1 MYYHII
7 IEPSAFKDLENIY
20 YFIAT
25 NDTPSKAT
33 NFLNQLKEKMK
44 TLEYMPTRCRQSYYD
59 SSKNTRDLI
68 YKSYTIVFKINN
80 SNVHILSIF
89 RQRSF

>member
-1 MYYHII
+1 MYYQII
-7 IEPSAFKDLENIY
+7 IEPSAYKDLENIY
-20 YFIAT
+20 HFIVT
-25 NDTPSKAT
+25 NDSSSKAA
-33 NFLNQLKEKMK
+33 NFLNQLKDTIK
-44 TLEYMPTRCRQSYYD
+44 TLEYMPTRCRKSYYD

-68 YKSYTIVFKINN
+68 YKGYTIVFKINN